1 MNKGSVS
8 LGSFLAAAPHGFQS
22 RTSPG
27 TVRFAAAMRMPDMW
41 ARTQPRA
48 STAGM
53 AALCGSVTPSDSG
66 IHAIDGRHVAAR
78 GAHQQG
84 RRGLVAA
91 DQQHHAVDRVAADR
105 LFDVDARQ
113 VAREHRGRSQVRLAV
128 AEDRELD
135 RKTAGFEDAAFH
147 VFGEL
152 AEVRV
157 ARCQLAPGVAD
168 ADDRLALELV
178 VRDAL
183 DIRCLPCS
191 TPETAPFSMTT
202 NET

>member
-8 LGSFLAAAPHGFQS
+8 LGGFLAASPHGFRS

-27 TVRFAAAMRMPDMW
+27 TVRFAADDA
-41 ARTQPRA
+41 
-48 STAGM
+48 
-53 AALCGSVTPSDSG
+53 
-66 IHAIDGRHVAAR
+66 HARHVGQNTTPCVHGRYGRVVRQRDPERLGHTRQRWPARRSSRRPSARPAWSCRSRPAAPRRRSGCR
-78 GAHQQG
+78 G
-84 RRGLVAA
+84 
-91 DQQHHAVDRVAADR
+91 R

-113 VAREHRGRSQVRLAV
+113 VARELRGRSQVRLAV

-191 TPETAPFSMTT
+191 TPETASFSMTT